1 MVSQRIFNAFQAY
14 RQRLERRLIQA
25 PAGDFWKQ
33 GQTISLEAAHRLIR
47 ANIESARPFCVGR
60 LGGVE
65 QTIVLWGKG
74 IPKIGA
80 YGIRIPAWY
89 SDTWPGASNA
99 GIRPRNK
106 ESYQAFADLAF
117 SSLKQLDLL
126 AKWNTP
132 FEYALLRNVSPHPAF
147 CEVEDL
153 SPTMSNECHWIE
165 SLEGRR
171 VLVISPFKSS
181 IESQMTRM
189 EQIWKKRHWKWR
201 ADFRV
206 VKFPYLIDDDARQTW
221 KEVWTEMLAIVKAG
235 DYDVA
240 LMGCGGLGLPLAAA
254 AKSAGRIGIHL
265 GGHLQILFGIY
276 GQRHLE
282 QEWHARWIN
291 DAWVRP
297 QPDEVPK
304 TAKRVEN
311 GCYW

>member
-1 MVSQRIFNAFQAY
+1 MNSQRIFNALQAH
-14 RQRLERRLIQA
+14 RQGLERRLIQP
-25 PAGDFWKQ
+25 PAENFWKRS
-33 GQTISLEAAHRLIR
+33 QTIPLETAHRLIR
-47 ANIESARPFCVGR
+47 ANIESSRPFCVAR

-74 IPKIGA
+74 IPKIGT
-80 YGIRIPAWY
+80 YGIKIPAWY
-89 SDTWPGASNA
+89 SDTGAGASNA

-117 SSLKQLDLL
+117 SSLKHVDLL

-132 FEYALLRNVSPHPAF
+132 LEYALMRTMSFHPAF

-153 SPTMSNECHWIE
+153 SPTMANEGHWIE
-165 SLEGRR
+165 SLEGRK

-181 IESQMTRM
+181 IELQKPRM
-189 EQIWKKRHWKWR
+189 NQIWEKRHWKWR
-201 ADFRV
+201 ADFHV
-206 VKFPYLIDDDARQTW
+206 VKFPYLIDDDAGQTW

-254 AKSAGRIGIHL
+254 AKTAGRIGIHL
-265 GGHLQILFGIY
+265 GGHLQLLFGIY

-282 QEWHARWIN
+282 QDWHARWIN

-297 QPDEVPK
+297 GADEIPK

>member
-1 MVSQRIFNAFQAY
+1 MVSQRIFNVLQAQ
-14 RQRLERRLIQA
+14 RQGLERRLIQA
-25 PAGDFWKQ
+25 PAGNFWKRS
-33 GQTISLEAAHRLIR
+33 QTISLEAAHRLIR
-47 ANIESARPFCVGR
+47 TSIQSARPFCVGR
-60 LGGVE
+60 LGAVE

-89 SDTWPGASNA
+89 SDTWAGAPNA

-117 SSLKQLDLL
+117 GSLKQVDLL

-132 FEYALLRNVSPHPAF
+132 FEYALLRNMSSHPAF

-153 SPTMSNECHWIE
+153 SPTMSIEGHWVE
-165 SLEGRR
+165 SLQGRK

-189 EQIWKKRHWKWR
+189 EQIWEKRGWKWR

-254 AKSAGRIGIHL
+254 AKSAGRVGIHM
-265 GGHLQILFGIY
+265 GGHLQLLFGIY

-282 QEWHARWIN
+282 QDWHARWIN

-297 QPDEVPK
+297 QADEVPK